1 MKATEQLHRM
11 GQSLWLD
18 NITRGLL
25 TSGTLE
31 RYIREL
37 SITGL
42 TSNPSIFDHAIR
54 DTGFYDEAI
63 RGKMQAGAR
72 PAEKLFFESRA
83 GRSDA
88 RQPTCSDPFTM
99 PPMAW
104 TAGCLWRYLRFWRT
118 IPSKT
123 LAGRQAAIRF
133 GEPAESVHQDSRNSE
148 RTLGD

>member
-1 MKATEQLHRM
+1 MKATEQLHRL

-54 DTGFYDEAI
+54 N
-63 RGKMQAGAR
+63 AR
-72 PAEKLFFESRA
+72 APR
-83 GRSDA
+83 RSWH
-88 RQPTCSDPFTM
+88 P
-99 PPMAW
+99 
-104 TAGCLWRYLRFWRT
+104 GT
-118 IPSKT
+118 I
-123 LAGRQAAIRF
+123 
-133 GEPAESVHQDSRNSE
+133 
-148 RTLGD
+148 